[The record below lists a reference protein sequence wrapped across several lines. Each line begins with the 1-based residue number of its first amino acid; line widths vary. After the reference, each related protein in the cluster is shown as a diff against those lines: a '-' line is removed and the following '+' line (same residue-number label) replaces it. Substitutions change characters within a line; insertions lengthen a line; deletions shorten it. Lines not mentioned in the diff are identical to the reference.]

1 MAIRVLIADDHKIV
15 RQGLRALLDAETDIE
30 VVGEATDGRTAVRRA
45 KELRPNAVILDVGM
59 PELNGMDAC
68 RQTMAAIPE
77 ANVLALSMHSDK
89 QFVRGMLEAGAS
101 GYLLKHCAFEELAR
115 AVRTVA
121 GGKTYL
127 SPEIG
132 HLVLDD
138 YVRRLRHSETR
149 DAPELTPREREVLQL
164 MAEGLSNA
172 GIAERL
178 VVSLGAVEKHISN
191 VFMKLDLEQ
200 VEHAHRRVLAVLTYL
215 GDR

>member
-30 VVGEATDGRTAVRRA
+30 VVGEATDGRPAVRRA

-164 MAEGLSNA
+164 IAEGKSTGEA
-172 GIAERL
+172 AEAL
-178 VVSLGAVEKHISN
+178 HVSVKTIET
-191 VFMKLDLEQ
+191 
-200 VEHAHRRVLAVLTYL
+200 HRRQIMEKLRIHSVAGLTKYAIREGL
-215 GDR
+215 TTL